1 MASGPVPDNLVDLY
15 EQLPREA
22 QRAVVEVSRI
32 IASVYDTTA
41 GIALLSAVRVRFED
55 RELFDRL
62 LDQAH
67 DDASAQEEFDGDPI
81 HESNLYDQLPPDA
94 QRTVGE
100 VAAVIARTRN
110 TTPGNALLA
119 ANWARREARE
129 LFDSLLNDARAPDV
143 APNHTQG
150 LIDAISPYIRAE
162 LRPSTP
168 SSTSSSTP
176 IVQDQPARPEF
187 VPFSGAGHRFTGF
200 VPFSGA
206 RRRFYDVDSD

>member
-32 IASVYDTTA
+32 IASAYDTTA
-41 GIALLSAVRVRFED
+41 GIALLAAVRVRLED

-81 HESNLYDQLPPDA
+81 YESNLYDQLPPDA

-110 TTPGNALLA
+110 ATPGNALLA

-143 APNHTQG
+143 APNHTP
-150 LIDAISPYIRAE
+150 DVAPN
-162 LRPSTP
+162 
-168 SSTSSSTP
+168 TSSSTP

-187 VPFSGAGHRFTGF
+187 VPFSGAGHRFTRF